1 MIVLRKL
8 GLLACLSTVL
18 CLSLVGCGKN
28 TSQSV
33 DDKSPNTTE
42 ISAVS
47 YANNDI
53 FVIKSIEADSK
64 FVVALT
70 QTSDSDSNWSI
81 SSANNAN
88 ITDKGIVD
96 ITSGIDTEIAQYIPV
111 GSGADNVKY
120 VKWYEFDA
128 IDGDTLTVKNLD
140 ESIVYDIDVKTTDDG
155 ELYTEKLMRKPS
167 DERAGRSSESA
178 TTGD

>member
-1 MIVLRKL
+1 MITLRKL
-8 GLLACLSTVL
+8 SLLICLSTVL
-18 CLSLVGCGKN
+18 CLSFVGCGKK
-28 TSQSV
+28 TSQSA

-53 FVIKSIEADSK
+53 FVIKSIEDDSK
-64 FVVALT
+64 FIVALT
-70 QTSDSDSNWSI
+70 QTSGTDSNWSI
-81 SSANNAN
+81 SSANNVN

-96 ITSGIDTEIAQYIPV
+96 ITSGTDTEIAQYIPV

-120 VKWYEFDA
+120 VKWYEFNGT
-128 IDGDTLTVKNLD
+128 DGDILTAKNSD
-140 ESIVYDIDVKTTDDG
+140 ESIVYDIDVKTADDG

-167 DERAGRSSESA
+167 DERAGRNSESA
-178 TTGD
+178 TTGN